1 MTVREVMEATDRR
14 RPNLYSR
21 EEKLRWLEEA
31 EAMVW
36 GALEAFH
43 AVSGPYPGLHQE
55 DWPGKKLM
63 LPQAFTGLYFLWL
76 EFHLLRRPGIF
87 PIQQCHEPVQRL
99 VERVFRLVLPDH
111 SPAGKGPAVSVEER
125 GSGRWKCPC

>member
-21 EEKLRWLEEA
+21 EEKLRWLEEV

-43 AVSGPYPGLHQE
+43 AVSGPYPGLRQE
-55 DWPGKKLM
+55 DWLGKKLM

-76 EFHLLRRPGIF
+76 EGSIYYADQEFSLYNNAMSRFNALWKEFFAWCCRTIPQPGKALRS
-87 PIQQCHEPVQRL
+87 L
-99 VERVFRLVLPDH
+99 
-111 SPAGKGPAVSVEER
+111 
-125 GSGRWKCPC
+125 

>member
-21 EEKLRWLEEA
+21 EEKLRWLEEV

-43 AVSGPYPGLHQE
+43 AVSGPYPGLRQE
-55 DWPGKKLM
+55 AELGK
-63 LPQAFTGLYFLWL
+63 
-76 EFHLLRRPGIF
+76 
-87 PIQQCHEPVQRL
+87 
-99 VERVFRLVLPDH
+99 
-111 SPAGKGPAVSVEER
+111 
-125 GSGRWKCPC
+125 